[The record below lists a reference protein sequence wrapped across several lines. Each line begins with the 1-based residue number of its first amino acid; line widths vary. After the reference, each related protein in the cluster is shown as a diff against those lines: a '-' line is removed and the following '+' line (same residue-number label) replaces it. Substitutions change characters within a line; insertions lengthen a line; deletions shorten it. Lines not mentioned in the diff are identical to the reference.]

1 MLRLITLG
9 ALDLKDARSRTIHDV
24 LSQPKRV
31 ALLLYLVM
39 EGRRAPV
46 SRDRLLALFWPESDE
61 TRARNAL
68 SQSLHQLRRSLGAD
82 VIESHGA
89 SAVQVRAEALWC
101 DAAAFDEAAGRGDSD
116 LALDLY
122 RGDFCPGLNASGSVD
137 LEHWLD
143 QERGQLRRVAFDAAR
158 TLARKAADSGDL
170 VTATRN
176 AHRALLMHPDDEE
189 DIRSLLLLLEC
200 SGDATGALRAY
211 DDFARRLKA
220 ELDADPEPGTVRLAE
235 AIRARRGANVDTGPL
250 PAVPASSAPATPVM
264 AVAAVAAVPALVPR
278 PPRLGALATAAV
290 VTLAIAGTAAG
301 FWWRS
306 GHGAEHSARTLAVIP
321 FTVRAPSLDYLRDG
335 MVDLLSAELDGMPRL
350 KAVDPRSVIGSLG
363 TDGSDP
369 AGSARLS
376 RRLGAGY
383 YIRGEVLEVAG
394 RLHLD
399 ASLVDVATGETV
411 ATASVAGDTT
421 ALFDLVDDLTG
432 RILAGLQGGDTTLAR
447 LAAVTTHSLPALKA
461 FLRGEEALRSGNDA
475 QAGAAFLEA
484 ADLDTT
490 FALAEY
496 RLAALGTWVLIRGV
510 EKPDEWAARAAR
522 NARRL
527 TPLARDLLA
536 TYGSYRRFQM
546 DETERQSRRLTEAYP
561 ASVEPWMLLGETGFH
576 FGPVRGRSP
585 MESWAPFQRALA
597 LEPGNS
603 HALIHLARLAAY
615 DGRLATLDS
624 LARRFFDRYPDAER
638 GLEIRALQAYSRND
652 PAERAAV
659 VAAVRRSA
667 ELTGTAMLQAA
678 SLFAQDLDGARDLA
692 RPLEHSLN
700 HPVMRVVTGRI
711 ISDIPLGQGRFARD
725 PVMFLDSA
733 TEDEWR
739 LNGQALVAGDPFFP
753 VPLARV
759 ASLRSAI
766 ADRHPFHAPPTPS
779 WVPDRD
785 LGPDLQHYLLGLLSL
800 RLGETQAVHRYL
812 DSLMAVRDPKRAQPA
827 HDLARTLR
835 AELARARGD
844 IPAALQELEGFGL
857 DYSNPGPHTLA
868 RWGVRERFLHG
879 ELLHALGR
887 DEEALAWY
895 DSFVGP
901 YDLPYL
907 APAHLRRA
915 QIYKRLG
922 NTERAQFHYR
932 RFLALWKNCDPE
944 FRVLVQNAQVEFEQS

>member
-9 ALDLKDARSRTIHDV
+9 ALDLKDARGRTIHDV

-82 VIESHGA
+82 VIENRGA

-101 DAAAFDEAAGRGDSD
+101 DAGAFADAADRGDSD

-122 RGDFCPGLNASGSVD
+122 RGDFCPGLNASGSAD

-143 QERGQLRRVAFDAAR
+143 QERERLRRVALDAAR
-158 TLARKAADSGDL
+158 TLARKAADSGDP
-170 VTATRN
+170 AAAARN
-176 AHRALLMHPDDEE
+176 AHRALAMHPDDEE
-189 DIRSLLLLLEC
+189 EIRSLLLLLEC

-211 DDFARRLKA
+211 DDFARRLRA

-250 PAVPASSAPATPVM
+250 PAVPVSSAPDT
-264 AVAAVAAVPALVPR
+264 AVPALVPR
-278 PPRLGALATAAV
+278 PPRLGRLAAAAV
-290 VTLAIAGTAAG
+290 VTLAVTGTVAG

-321 FTVRAPSLDYLRDG
+321 FTVRAPSLNYLRDG
-335 MVDLLSAELDGMPRL
+335 MVDLLSTELDGMPGL

-369 AGSARLS
+369 SGGARLS
-376 RRLGAGY
+376 RRLGADY
-383 YIRGEVLEVAG
+383 YIRGEALEVAG
-394 RLHLD
+394 HLHLD
-399 ASLVDVATGETV
+399 ASLVDAVNGEVV
-411 ATASVAGDTT
+411 ATASVVGDTT
-421 ALFDLVDDLTG
+421 ALFDLVDDLSG
-432 RILAGLQGGDTTLAR
+432 RILAGLSRGGDTTIAR

-461 FLRGEEALRSGNDA
+461 FLRGEEALRNGNDA
-475 QAGAAFLEA
+475 QAGAAFREA
-484 ADLDTT
+484 AELDTT
-490 FALAEY
+490 FALAQY
-496 RLAALGTWVLIRGV
+496 RLATIGTWVLVRGV
-510 EKPDEWAARAAR
+510 EDPSVWSARAAR

-536 TYGSYRRFQM
+536 TYGTYRDLQM
-546 DETERQSRRLTEAYP
+546 DETERRSRNLTEAYP
-561 ASVEPWMLLGETGFH
+561 ASVEPWMMLGETWFH

-585 MESWAPFQRALA
+585 MDAWAPFQRVLA

-603 HALIHLARLAAY
+603 HAMIHLARLAAY
-615 DGRLATLDS
+615 DGRPATLDS
-624 LARRFFDRYPDAER
+624 LARRYFERYPDVGR
-638 GLEIRALQAYSRND
+638 GLEIRALQAYTRDD
-652 PAERAAV
+652 PAGRAAV
-659 VAAVRRSA
+659 VAAARRADDLVGVSTLEA
-667 ELTGTAMLQAA
+667 AM
-678 SLFAQDLDGARDLA
+678 LFAQDLDGARELA
-692 RPLEHSLN
+692 RPLDRSVN
-700 HPVMRVVTGRI
+700 HPVMRTIAARLI
-711 ISDIPLGQGRFARD
+711 ADLPLGEGRFARE
-725 PVMFLDSA
+725 PVQLFDSA
-733 TEDEWR
+733 SEDEWR

-753 VPLARV
+753 VPPGRIATLR
-759 ASLRSAI
+759 ASI
-766 ADRHPFHAPPTPS
+766 AGGRPYHAPPTPI

-785 LGPDLQHYLLGLLSL
+785 LSPEMQHYLLGLLSL
-800 RLGETQAVHRYL
+800 RLGETAAARRYL
-812 DSLMAVRDPKRAQPA
+812 DSLTAVRDPKRQGPA
-827 HDLARTLR
+827 RDLARTLR

-844 IPAALQELEGFGL
+844 LSGALEELEGFPF
-857 DYSNPGPHTLA
+857 DMSNPGPHSLA

-915 QIYKRLG
+915 QIYKKLG
-922 NTERAQFHYR
+922 NAERARFHYR